1 MKCILHQSN
10 TNLARPGSPSPTG
23 APGHALKVEIF
34 PIATLAVQYDD

>member
-10 TNLARPGSPSPTG
+10 ANLARPGSRSPG